1 MIRVLIADD
10 HTLMRDGLK
19 QILATAGDMVVAGE
33 ACDGFQTIDRVRA
46 GDWDLLLLDMAMPGR
61 SGVDLIKQIK
71 AEKPRL
77 PILVLSMHKESE
89 YAVRSIRAGAAGY
102 LCKDSASEQ
111 LLNAIREV
119 AAGGRF
125 IIPDLA
131 SDLAFSLIQRD
142 DRPLHAL
149 LSDREYMILRKLTA
163 GRGISEIAQ
172 QLNLSPK
179 TVSTYKARVLQKME
193 MSSVADLIRYGLK
206 HDLLDNP
213 ALTDPPG
220 GFP

>member
-33 ACDGFQTIDRVRA
+33 ASDGFQTIDQVRG
-46 GDWDLLLLDMAMPGR
+46 GDWDLLLLDMSMPGR
-61 SGVDLIKQIK
+61 SGVELIKQIK

-142 DRPLHAL
+142 DQPLHAA

>member
-1 MIRVLIADD
+1 MIRILIADD

-33 ACDGFQTIDRVRA
+33 ACDGFQTLDQVR
-46 GDWDLLLLDMAMPGR
+46 GGEWDLLLLDMSMPGR
-61 SGVDLIKQIK
+61 SGVELIKQIK
-71 AEKPRL
+71 TERPRL

-102 LCKDSASEQ
+102 LCKDSASGQ

-125 IIPDLA
+125 ISPEVA
-131 SDLAFSLIQRD
+131 ADLAFSLIQRD

-149 LSDREYMILRKLTA
+149 LSEREYMIFRKLVA
-163 GRGISEIAQ
+163 GDGVSEIAQ
-172 QLNLSPK
+172 RLNLSAK
-179 TVSTYKARVLQKME
+179 TVSTYKARVLQKMQ
-193 MSSVADLIRYGLK
+193 MSSIAELVRYGLQ

-213 ALTDPPG
+213 AGP
-220 GFP
+220 